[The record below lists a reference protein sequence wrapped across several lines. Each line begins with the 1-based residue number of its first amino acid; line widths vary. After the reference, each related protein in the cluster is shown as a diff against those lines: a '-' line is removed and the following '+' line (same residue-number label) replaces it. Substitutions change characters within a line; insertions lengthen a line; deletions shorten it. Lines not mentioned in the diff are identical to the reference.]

1 MKFKKKPVIIDA
13 IQWRGNIEDLQPFI
27 DEGMEYTFN
36 IPSKKLWIRTLEG
49 SMYVK
54 ENAWVIRGVHGEFY
68 PCQGDIF
75 EETYEPM

>member
-13 IQWRGNIEDLQPFI
+13 IQWHGDIEDLKPFI
-27 DEGMEYTFN
+27 EDGMEYTFN
-36 IPSKKLWIRTLEG
+36 IPSKKLWVRTLEG

-75 EETYEPM
+75 EETYEAL